1 MKKFLL
7 LFKFTI
13 IIFFIFISVYF
24 IYNRKLLNRYYQ
36 ERLIFKTKK
45 LVSIDDGL
53 RGNIYDKNG
62 ILLVGNKKVYNLTYH
77 YNENEDVLEILKFLY
92 NNFNI
97 NKDEFLKKVNNSYKY
112 EDIILKDN
120 LTENEVSLV
129 LNSDVKGLFIKE
141 SFERFYPYKD
151 TLKNV
156 LGSVGFIQKENKN
169 YYLKKG
175 YKLYEKVGISG
186 LEREYEEYLKGTNA
200 KYKVNNDN
208 SLTLISH
215 GKKGSDLYLSIDI
228 NLVNEI
234 NTIIKEELVKAK
246 KHLNTQYLNDAFVIV
261 GNPKTSEVYSLNGQR
276 YLNDNTFTDISLN
289 NINSA
294 FTMGSVVKGAT
305 ISVGYKYNLIEKGK
319 KILDGCVKLKNK
331 TEKCSF
337 KELGYLDDVSALK
350 MSSNYY
356 QFLIAISLLGKKYI
370 PNMDL
375 NASEKEFNIYRDM
388 LSSYGLGIIT
398 GIDLPNEKP
407 GLKGNIIS
415 DDLLLN
421 LAIGQYDTYTP
432 IELFNYINTLAMKGK
447 RISPSLVNE
456 IKNNDFI
463 IYKNKHEVVDN
474 VQISNDDFNQ
484 IHKGFYEVM
493 NNGTGLGFMNKNLLP
508 AGKTG
513 TSESFIDTDNDG
525 KIDTKTLTLTMA
537 GFFPYDDP
545 KISLIVVCPNTSHNN
560 GKNKD
565 YIYYLTSKISRRIT
579 NIFNEQKNSFN

>member
-7 LFKFTI
+7 LYKFTV
-13 IIFFIFISVYF
+13 IIFFIFISIYF
-24 IYNRKLLNRYYQ
+24 IYNRKMLNSYYQ
-36 ERLIFKTKK
+36 DRLVFKTKK
-45 LVSIDDGL
+45 IVSIDDGL

-62 ILLVGNKKVYNLTYH
+62 ILLVGNKKVYNLAYH
-77 YNENEDVLEILKFLY
+77 YNENEDTFEILEFIQ

-97 NKDEFLKKVNNSYKY
+97 SEDDFFKKVNNSYKY
-112 EDIILKDN
+112 EDIILKNN

-141 SFERFYPYKD
+141 SFDRFYPYND

-156 LGSVGFIQKENKN
+156 LGSVGPIQKENKKH
-169 YYLKKG
+169 YLKKG

-186 LEREYEEYLKGTNA
+186 LEKEYEEYLKGTNA

-208 SLTLISH
+208 SLTLVSE

-246 KHLNTQYLNDAFVIV
+246 KHLNTQYLNDTFVIV

-276 YLNDNTFTDISLN
+276 YLNDETFTDISLN

-375 NASEKEFNIYRDM
+375 NVSEKEFNIYRDM

-456 IKNNDFI
+456 IKNNDFL

-493 NNGTGLGFMNKNLLP
+493 NNGTGLGFMNRKLSP

-513 TSESFIDTDNDG
+513 TSESFIDTNNDG

-537 GFFPYDDP
+537 GFFPYDNP
-545 KISLIVVCPNTSHNN
+545 KVSLIVICPNTSHNN

>member
-62 ILLVGNKKVYNLTYH
+62 ILLVGNKKVYNLAYH
-77 YNENEDVLEILKFLY
+77 YNENEDTFEILEFIQ

-97 NKDEFLKKVNNSYKY
+97 SEDEFLKKVNNSYKY

-356 QFLIAISLLGKKYI
+356 QFLIAISLLGKKYT
-370 PNMDL
+370 PNMNL

>member
-77 YNENEDVLEILKFLY
+77 YNENEDILEILKFLY

-120 LTENEVSLV
+120 LDEKKISLV
-129 LNSDVKGLFIKE
+129 LNSGVKGLFIKE
-141 SFERFYPYKD
+141 SLERFYPYKD

-156 LGSVGFIQKENKN
+156 LGSVGPIQKENKN

-513 TSESFIDTDNDG
+513 TSESFIDTNNDG

-545 KISLIVVCPNTSHNN
+545 KVSLIVVCPNTSHNN